1 MKKLFVAFIAVL
13 LPTFV
18 VAAEQ
23 FGHGKKPEKT
33 NTLRPAKGN
42 HCAQYGAGFVPVG
55 NTTTCIKIGGGV
67 PSRAAAGARPSSSI
81 AGREVISEP
90 VPS

>member
-13 LPTFV
+13 LPTV
-18 VAAEQ
+18 VVGAEQ
-23 FGHGKKPEKT
+23 FGQPKKPEKT

-55 NTTTCIKIGGGV
+55 NATTCIKIGAGVTFEGG
-67 PSRAAAGARPSSSI
+67 
-81 AGREVISEP
+81 GRR
-90 VPS
+90 